1 MIQNSG
7 GALSIIIGAGE
18 QVLSGT
24 GTYTGST
31 TVSNGTL
38 TTLAGPVLS
47 NLTAASANQAL
58 GTGRLTIASGATVN
72 IGYSGLQGSYYNMA
86 NLSNIRLDHRYSDGL
101 LGRECYAGPAKQCVQ
116 CDQLQRHA
124 IRLRQRLEQLA

>member
-1 MIQNSG
+1 MQNSG
-7 GALSIIIGAGE
+7 GALSVVSWHQQA
-18 QVLSGT
+18 VLCGT
-24 GTYTGST
+24 GAYTGST

-72 IGYSGLQGSYYNMA
+72 IGYSGLQG
-86 NLSNIRLDHRYSDGL
+86 G
-101 LGRECYAGPAKQCVQ
+101 YATWR
-116 CDQLQRHA
+116 D
-124 IRLRQRLEQLA
+124 